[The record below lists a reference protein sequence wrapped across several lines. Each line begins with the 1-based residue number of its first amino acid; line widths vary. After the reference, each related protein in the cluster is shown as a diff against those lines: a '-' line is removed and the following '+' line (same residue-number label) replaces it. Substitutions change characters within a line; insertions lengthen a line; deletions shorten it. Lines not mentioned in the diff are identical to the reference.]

1 MWPDYDEN
9 MALLTCD
16 GCGQLAE
23 QEHIARRL
31 QRLENMT
38 RYRPVHVHVLFLC
51 AVAPSESREYLYS
64 ASDEFQ
70 GESAAILHALQIQ
83 QAGRSVDE
91 TLAVFQRAGYLLAY
105 LLECPVV
112 DAANRATAL
121 RRRLPSLLARIRRSY
136 KPKRVVI
143 VGQELSALVTQITA
157 AEGGPEVILHRGQ
170 PFEWNELSPETL
182 ARGANAAT

>member
-1 MWPDYDEN
+1 

-70 GESAAILHALQIQ
+70 GESAAILRALQIQ

-105 LLECPVV
+105 LLECPAV

-143 VGQELSALVTQITA
+143 VGQELSALVTQVTA
-157 AEGGPEVILHRGQ
+157 AEVGLQVILHRGQ